1 MSNEGAPGAAGD
13 RLEFAEELF
22 DRYAEEIYRY
32 VLAWTGGRASAVD
45 LTTQVL
51 RTAVARM
58 DRIVAGGDPAE
69 LEVRLVALARAAV
82 TRWQAGGKP
91 EGRAATVASEV
102 TAPLFDGLGRLD
114 DSQREAL
121 ILCELLT
128 YPAKRAAR
136 LLGCDRA
143 VLEELRD
150 TAAESL
156 WREVHQAPA
165 HQAVSSWE
173 RLTVGTALRQA
184 AHEWLPPP
192 GDNLLGHLRVQV
204 AGEAL
209 ARTEAVAPGDAPAPA
224 PAPAPP
230 PAPAAAGA
238 VPGAAGPG
246 TGKAGPGAALVR
258 APASVPA
265 LASAQPT
272 GAERPRVTVADKEQG
287 RERHLR
293 HLRHLR
299 QLLAAGL
306 LPVLRRRW
314 ALGVAAI
321 GAAGIGVVAALVI
334 GGPASQSSQCGG
346 AVPCLVTTTVEVP
359 DTVEALPTSPP
370 DPPTVPTTARTVG
383 DGSGFPLVTGRTR
396 TTGQFPSTTGP
407 PTTTG
412 PGRSTTTR
420 RPTTTTTVHKTTTT
434 IHTTTSSTGTTATT
448 TANPPAPPPT

>member
-224 PAPAPP
+224 
-230 PAPAAAGA
+230 
-238 VPGAAGPG
+238 
-246 TGKAGPGAALVR
+246 
-258 APASVPA
+258 SVPA

-287 RERHLR
+287 WEGHLR

-314 ALGVAAI
+314 ALGVAVI

>member
-173 RLTVGTALRQA
+173 RL
-184 AHEWLPPP
+184 
-192 GDNLLGHLRVQV
+192 
-204 AGEAL
+204 
-209 ARTEAVAPGDAPAPA
+209 
-224 PAPAPP
+224 
-230 PAPAAAGA
+230 
-238 VPGAAGPG
+238 
-246 TGKAGPGAALVR
+246 
-258 APASVPA
+258 S
-265 LASAQPT
+265 
-272 GAERPRVTVADKEQG
+272 
-287 RERHLR
+287 HLR

>member
-224 PAPAPP
+224 PAPP

-246 TGKAGPGAALVR
+246 TGKAGAGPGAALVR
-258 APASVPA
+258 APASVP
-265 LASAQPT
+265 
-272 GAERPRVTVADKEQG
+272 V
-287 RERHLR
+287 
-293 HLRHLR
+293 
-299 QLLAAGL
+299 LAAGL

-321 GAAGIGVVAALVI
+321 GAAGIGVAAALVV

-370 DPPTVPTTARTVG
+370 DQPTVPTTARTAG

-412 PGRSTTTR
+412 PARSTTTR
-420 RPTTTTTVHKTTTT
+420 RPT
-434 IHTTTSSTGTTATT
+434 
-448 TANPPAPPPT
+448 P

>member
-102 TAPLFDGLGRLD
+102 TAPLFGGLGRLD

-165 HQAVSSWE
+165 HQAVSSWA

-224 PAPAPP
+224 PAPP
-230 PAPAAAGA
+230 PAPAA
-238 VPGAAGPG
+238 
-246 TGKAGPGAALVR
+246 AALVR

-272 GAERPRVTVADKEQG
+272 GAERPRVTVTDKEQG

-383 DGSGFPLVTGRTR
+383 DGSGFPLGTGRTR

>member
-128 YPAKRAAR
+128 YPAN
-136 LLGCDRA
+136 RA

-209 ARTEAVAPGDAPAPA
+209 ARTEAVAPGDAPA

-346 AVPCLVTTTVEVP
+346 AVPCLV
-359 DTVEALPTSPP
+359 
-370 DPPTVPTTARTVG
+370 
-383 DGSGFPLVTGRTR
+383 
-396 TTGQFPSTTGP
+396 
-407 PTTTG
+407 
-412 PGRSTTTR
+412 
-420 RPTTTTTVHKTTTT
+420 
-434 IHTTTSSTGTTATT
+434 
-448 TANPPAPPPT
+448 